1 MSNAEAGLLGEV
13 YTLAK
18 HEENVR
24 RLKRGEITGGEW
36 RAAYER
42 LKASKELILAE
53 LGRKTMK
60 ELAPRGAGGD
70 MKATVIRRIWGQML
84 QRYAVGQAISYS
96 LFPDPETAFQS
107 AVDGAVAR
115 VTDEA
120 LRKYA

>member
-53 LGRKTMK
+53 LNSLPERGR
-60 ELAPRGAGGD
+60 RG
-70 MKATVIRRIWGQML
+70 RRKSH
-84 QRYAVGQAISYS
+84 R
-96 LFPDPETAFQS
+96 
-107 AVDGAVAR
+107 
-115 VTDEA
+115 
-120 LRKYA
+120 